1 MDARVTLYMGSFF
14 YFSGLPELIHAFK
27 DTRKD
32 DEYLVLVGG
41 GEQEKELRKQ
51 VAGLR
56 MEDFVK
62 FTGFVSFDDLPGH
75 LRMGN
80 VAVNPMHVSTVSN
93 TAFPNKVIQYMAAGL
108 PVVSTRLD
116 GLVQTFGHDS
126 QLRYVDKSSEVYPAV
141 QALFSSKS
149 LAVIGKAN
157 HSAVQEKFSSAAA
170 VRAMEARLELL
181 IGAKS

>member
-1 MDARVTLYMGSFF
+1 MGSFF
-14 YFSGLPELIHAFK
+14 YFSGLPELIHSFMG
-27 DTRKD
+27 TRKD

-41 GEQEKELRKQ
+41 GEQEKQLRKQ
-51 VAGLR
+51 VATSS

-62 FTGFVSFDDLPGH
+62 FTGFVSFEELPGH
-75 LRMGN
+75 LRMAN

-93 TAFPNKVIQYMAAGL
+93 AAFPNKVIQYMAAGL

-126 QLRYVDKSSEVYPAV
+126 QLRYVEKSSEVYPAV

-157 HSAVQEKFSSAAA
+157 HAAVQERFSSATA
-170 VRAMEARLELL
+170 VRAMEARLELV

>member
-1 MDARVTLYMGSFF
+1 MGSFF
-14 YFSGLPELIHAFK
+14 YFSGLPELVDSFM

-41 GEQEKELRKQ
+41 GEQEKQLQEQ
-51 VAGLR
+51 VAAFG

-62 FTGFVSFDDLPGH
+62 FTGFVTFEDLPSH
-75 LRMGN
+75 LRMAN
-80 VAVNPMHVSTVSN
+80 VAVNPMHVSRVSN
-93 TAFPNKVIQYMAAGL
+93 AAFPNKVIQYMAAGL
-108 PVVSTRLD
+108 PVVSTRLE

-149 LAVIGKAN
+149 LAVIGEAN
-157 HSAVQEKFSSAAA
+157 QAAVEAKFSSDSA
-170 VRAMEARLELL
+170 VRALEARLKLL
-181 IGAKS
+181 RVAKS